1 LSFLRDTSLMIPPVF
16 DKVLIG
22 GRWVS
27 AANGT
32 YTITNPAT
40 EEPAGY
46 APECSVEQAH
56 AAARAARE
64 ALECGP
70 WRSMSGAERGALLR
84 QAAETFKRE
93 MEGLVEV
100 TIAETG
106 ALKPVA
112 VSQQVGAVV
121 VRLLK
126 FAELAA
132 TTPEE
137 ALPPRELMGPGARGL
152 AAGLVVREPI
162 GVVACITPFN
172 FPMTNCAGKIGPALA
187 CGNTV
192 VVKPAPVDPLGVAE
206 LCRIVDSVLPPGVL
220 NFVCGSTPEIGAALT
235 TSPDVDMISFTG
247 STAVGRAIQET
258 AAPRMKRT
266 LMELGGKSANIVFA
280 DADRAKALA
289 SAMQVWTFHS
299 GQICIAGTRLLVEQS
314 IYDEFTGK
322 LAAAGSALKI
332 GDPHEPGV
340 AVGPLVSAAQR
351 DRVERFIARG
361 VADGATLA
369 CGGKRPAHLPRGFY
383 VEPTLF
389 TGAHND
395 MTIAREEIFGP
406 VITAIPF
413 RDEADA
419 IAIANDS
426 DYGLY
431 GYIWT
436 GDTARGLR
444 VARALRT
451 GTVQI
456 NGGPM
461 NPDAPF
467 GGYKQSG
474 IGRDGGRYA
483 LNTYSE
489 LKYIG
494 WTA

>member
-1 LSFLRDTSLMIPPVF
+1 MTPPVF
-16 DKVLIG
+16 DKVLIDG
-22 GRWVS
+22 QWLP
-27 AANGT
+27 ADHGT
-32 YTITNPAT
+32 YAVVNPAT

-46 APECSVEQAH
+46 APEGSIEQVR
-56 AAARAARE
+56 AAAQAARR
-64 ALECGP
+64 ALENGP
-70 WRSMSGAERGALLR
+70 WRTMSGTDRGALLR
-84 QAAETFKRE
+84 EAAEKFRRE
-93 MEGLVEV
+93 MNGLVEL

-106 ALKPVA
+106 AVKPVA

-132 TTPEE
+132 ALPEE
-137 ALPPRELMGPGARGL
+137 ALPPRELTGPAARGL
-152 AAGLVVREPI
+152 AAGLVVRDPV

-206 LCRIVDSVLPPGVL
+206 LCRIVDSVLPPGVV
-220 NFVCGSTPEIGAALT
+220 NFVCGSTPDIGAALT
-235 TSPDVDMISFTG
+235 TSDDVDMISFTG
-247 STAVGRAIQET
+247 STAVGRAIQAA

-289 SAMQVWTFHS
+289 NAMQVWTFHS
-299 GQICIAGTRLLVEQS
+299 GQICIAGTRVLVEES
-314 IYDEFTGK
+314 IYDEFTGR
-322 LAAAGSALKI
+322 LAAAGPTLKI
-332 GDPHEPGV
+332 GDPREPGV
-340 AVGPLVSAAQR
+340 VVGPLVSAAQR
-351 DRVERFIARG
+351 DRVERYIARG
-361 VADGATLA
+361 VDDGATLA

-389 TGAHND
+389 TNVRND
-395 MTIAREEIFGP
+395 MAVAREEIFGP

-413 RDEADA
+413 RDDADA

-431 GYIWT
+431 GYVWS

-474 IGRDGGRYA
+474 IGRDGGRYG
-483 LNTYSE
+483 LNSYSE